1 MPSSEDSLAD
11 RVMAELGV
19 RARPA
24 VSIARSLEADRF
36 EVGRILDEL
45 VVSGRAE
52 KVGVL
57 YREAPVS
64 SPAPVSASGM
74 GDGVPPADAPEGVER
89 LRAILR
95 FHADVQEELASSAFA
110 FDPKDDDDKEALK
123 QSMGAPVDWHALD
136 TQQEVR
142 VLRRDLPARSRVFKK
157 GSRHYFCGPLELV
170 ETSKRGPSKRR
181 WIPIFILPVRAH
193 PEQSHVRFVRDGD
206 VRLNLKW
213 LDAQSRDL
221 DEKVDL
227 QVRLGLLEH
236 TDEPTEPRSLKVRN
250 LGRCW
255 SALFS
260 DVELMEETAD
270 QVREK
275 IREKKGPLDP
285 PTAGPLPLNGSLG
298 IYGRA
303 LLVKEELNSFSKGL
317 VEDLRAIAEKPEGEL
332 MRSALAM
339 LVGPEHAA
347 SRVGGLGSGPQIH
360 EAPLNES
367 QQRAVHGAMV
377 DPITVVQGPPGTGK
391 STTVRAA
398 MLTVAAHRGSV
409 LFSSTN
415 HKAVDAVTEEWN
427 RAFQDGRKLVADL
440 RRLDGPTPKWTSVFL
455 QNLASARDEDE
466 ELEPLLSELSAI
478 YDRESELERDI
489 AEAVEL
495 REQLADAMTR
505 MHELRQSDQPEMLE
519 LAESWPGSMSVA
531 QCQQLLRGGQLS
543 RWNPRRWWSVWGRR
557 RLLASLQAAANRS
570 DPLSLADA
578 LIAVEYRQAMQDL
591 RKMEDEGRASVD
603 VDRLNQELVDCQ
615 DRRLTMLADL
625 MPKLPGLFV
634 GRARSVEQGVK
645 LIHSETRSANRVLLE
660 SQYVPKALLGLPLW
674 AITTKSVKRA
684 IPCVACAFDL
694 AIIDE
699 AAQCDVSSVLPVL
712 FRARRAMF
720 VGDENQ
726 LSAMSS
732 EQIAVAAEDV
742 VAARHK
748 LASADLRPFLFRG
761 KSAYSLGNHLLCSD
775 SSDNDSGVVLLDEHY
790 RCHPEIAEFF
800 SRACYDDQLV
810 IRTSRDGATSADG
823 RGIRWSHVTGE
834 RHVGLQGG
842 SRWDPLQKDRIV
854 EALKRLDA
862 EGFEGTVGV
871 VTPFRGHAKRIQD
884 EVERQFP
891 RERLDKWDFLANT
904 VDKFQGGERD
914 IILVGLVGGGA
925 AHTPPF
931 YKGKGAKRRF
941 NVAFSRAKQLL
952 HIFGDKEWAA
962 LSGVPI
968 LEDLVEHV
976 REVEETRVRE
986 VKDPVRRELIGPV
999 WEPAL
1004 ADAMR
1009 SRGLKF
1015 EQQHHACGFYLD
1027 FALFPGGGRKI
1038 NVEVDGEQWHKDRNG
1053 RRKRSDVKRDRI
1065 LRRQG
1070 WTVCRFWVYELRED
1084 MDGCV
1089 DQIARLLS
1097 ESS

>member
-1 MPSSEDSLAD
+1 
-11 RVMAELGV
+11 MAELGV
-19 RARPA
+19 VARPA
-24 VSIARSLEADRF
+24 ASIARELDASRI
-36 EVGRILDEL
+36 EVERILEEL
-45 VVSGRAE
+45 VASGRAE

-57 YREAPVS
+57 YRAAPVS
-64 SPAPVSASGM
+64 PPEPDPTSGM
-74 GDGVPPADAPEGVER
+74 GDGVPPAATPEGVER

-110 FDPKDDDDKEALK
+110 FDPKDADDKKALQ
-123 QSMGAPVDWHALD
+123 QSMGKPVDWHALD
-136 TQQEVR
+136 TQQQVR
-142 VLRRDLPARSRVFKK
+142 VLRSDLPAGSRVFKK

-213 LDAQSRDL
+213 LDAQSRDQ

-236 TDEPTEPRSLKVRN
+236 TDEPTEPRSLKVAN

-255 SALFS
+255 SALFN
-260 DVELMEETAD
+260 DVELMGQDAE

-298 IYGRA
+298 IYGRT
-303 LLVKEELNSFSKGL
+303 LLVKEELSSFSKGL
-317 VEDLRAIAEKPEGEL
+317 VEELRAIAEKPEGEL

-347 SRVGGLGSGPQIH
+347 SRAGGLGNGPQIH

-367 QQRAVHGAMV
+367 QQCAVHGAMT

-427 RAFQDGRKLVADL
+427 RAFKDGRKLVADL
-440 RRLDGPTPKWTSVFL
+440 RQLDGVTPRWTTVFRE
-455 QNLASARDEDE
+455 NLASARNGDE
-466 ELEPLLSELSAI
+466 ELEPLLLELSAI
-478 YDRESELERDI
+478 YERESELERDI
-489 AEAVEL
+489 AKAVKL
-495 REQLADAMTR
+495 RDQLAVAMSR
-505 MHELRQSDQPEMLE
+505 VHELRQSNQPELLE

-557 RLLASLQAAANRS
+557 RLLGSLRVAAKRS
-570 DPLSLADA
+570 DPLTLADA
-578 LIAVEYRQAMQDL
+578 LVAVECRQAILDL
-591 RKMEDEGRASVD
+591 SQLEDEGRASVD
-603 VDRLNQELVDCQ
+603 LDRLNQELVDFQ
-615 DRRLTMLADL
+615 DRRLTMVAELL
-625 MPKLPGLFV
+625 PKLPSLFAR
-634 GRARSVEQGVK
+634 RAEGEKQGVAS
-645 LIHSETRSANRVLLE
+645 IHRETQASNLALLQ
-660 SQYVPKALLGLPLW
+660 SQHLPKALLGLPLW

-684 IPCVACAFDL
+684 IPCVAGAFDL

-726 LSAMSS
+726 LSALSS
-732 EQIAVAAEDV
+732 EQVGMAMEESI
-742 VAARHK
+742 AARHG
-748 LASADLRPFLFRG
+748 LTSIAMRPFLFRRR
-761 KSAYSLGNHLLCSD
+761 SAYSLGTDLLHLD
-775 SSDNDSGVVLLDEHY
+775 SSTKASGVVLLNEHY

-810 IRTSRDGATSADG
+810 IRTSRDGATSNDG
-823 RGIRWSHVTGE
+823 RGIRWSHVSGE
-834 RHVGLQGG
+834 GNVGLQGG

-871 VTPFRGHAKRIQD
+871 VTPFNGHAKRIQD
-884 EVERQFP
+884 EVERLIP
-891 RERLDKWDFLANT
+891 SERLDTWDFLANT

-925 AHTPPF
+925 AHTPRF
-931 YKGKGAKRRF
+931 YKGEGAERRF

-952 HIFGDKEWAA
+952 RIFGDKEWAA
-962 LSGVPI
+962 MSGVPI

-986 VKDPVRRELIGPV
+986 VKDPIRRELIGPV

-1004 ADAMR
+1004 ADTMR
-1009 SRGLKF
+1009 SRGLTF

-1027 FALFPGGGRKI
+1027 FALFPGGGRKV
-1038 NVEVDGEQWHKDRNG
+1038 NVEVDGEQWHRDRDG
-1053 RRKRSDVKRDRI
+1053 RRKSSDVKRDRI